1 MSKYG
6 ARKTMVDGY
15 KFDSA
20 AEARYYSQLKLLKHA
35 GKIREFILQPKYV
48 LLDGYRHPQTGKKIQ
63 GVTYK
68 ADFLVTL
75 PDGSQEVIDV
85 KGVRTEAFQIKKKMF
100 EQRYG
105 IGLKEIDAKTV

>member
-1 MSKYG
+1 MSKYKS
-6 ARKTMVDGY
+6 RQTILDGH

-20 AEARYYSQLKLLKHA
+20 AEARYYSHLKLLQRA
-35 GKIREFILQPKYV
+35 GKIREFILQPRYV

-75 PDGSQEVIDV
+75 LDGTQEVIDV
-85 KGVRTEAFQIKKKMF
+85 KGVRTEAFKIKKKMF
-100 EQRYG
+100 EQKYG
-105 IGLKEIDAKTV
+105 ISLKEIDSKTV